1 MIDHRFHGH
10 AEDADL
16 ATSLFTSDF
25 SSALE
30 KQRATLIEHC
40 ETKFEKKS
48 NKVTRVDTLEYT
60 KHITSTP

>member
-1 MIDHRFHGH
+1 
-10 AEDADL
+10 L
-16 ATSLFTSDF
+16 LFASDF

-48 NKVTRVDTLEYT
+48 NKATRVDTLEFT
-60 KHITSTP
+60 FKSKENKTRQSFNSD